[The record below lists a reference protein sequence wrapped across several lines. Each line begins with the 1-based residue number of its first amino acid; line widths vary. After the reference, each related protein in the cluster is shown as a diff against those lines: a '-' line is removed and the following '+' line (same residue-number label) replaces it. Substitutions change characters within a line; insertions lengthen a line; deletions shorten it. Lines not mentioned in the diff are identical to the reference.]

1 MLTSEILYTI
11 SAYLC
16 SSSCQYCYRI
26 KQKYCIFYLKRSVIH
41 VLKKYW
47 EGVCGRGSAPYLM
60 AELTTLPGPPTRL
73 GRGTAATQCPPLDAF
88 RVTISAP
95 SAPRFN
101 EPPPFFSA
109 CDPGLQCLQWG
120 EISGG
125 TQPLLWFL
133 PFPVGTW
140 DCPWQ
145 WQWKNDITRWMN
157 QHYMAGGCYH
167 HAR

>member
-1 MLTSEILYTI
+1 
-11 SAYLC
+11 
-16 SSSCQYCYRI
+16 
-26 KQKYCIFYLKRSVIH
+26 
-41 VLKKYW
+41 
-47 EGVCGRGSAPYLM
+47 M

-95 SAPRFN
+95 SVPRFN
-101 EPPPFFSA
+101 EPPSIFSA

-133 PFPVGTW
+133 HFPLELQTVLGS
-140 DCPWQ
+140 DSE
-145 WQWKNDITRWMN
+145 KHNITGRMD
-157 QHYMAGGCYH
+157 QHYMTGSCCPSCPLAGTNVRALRGLTSRLKQTRVYFANCRGILKG
-167 HAR
+167 ARGPCPQWLHDSPQLTI